1 MLQEVSRSRIFQ
13 CKGCSLVPLA
23 FLVLGD
29 LLGNLKASERLWNKL
44 VSFPLDDAFRS
55 DAANNDWFNTE
66 YRALR
71 WRDAIGARIV
81 TIYHFEI
88 ASPAGGTVLQHN

>member
-1 MLQEVSRSRIFQ
+1 M
-13 CKGCSLVPLA
+13 PLA

-29 LLGNLKASERLWNKL
+29 LLGNLEASERLWNKL
-44 VSFPLDDAFRS
+44 VSFPLDDAFRG
-55 DAANNDWFNTE
+55 AADNNDWFNIE

-81 TIYHFEI
+81 TIYHFEFGLP
-88 ASPAGGTVLQHN
+88 ASGIVLQHN

>member
-1 MLQEVSRSRIFQ
+1 M
-13 CKGCSLVPLA
+13 PLA

-29 LLGNLKASERLWNKL
+29 MLGNLEASERLWNKL

-55 DAANNDWFNTE
+55 TADSNDWFNIE

-81 TIYHFEI
+81 AIYYFEF
-88 ASPAGGTVLQHN
+88 ALP

>member
-1 MLQEVSRSRIFQ
+1 M
-13 CKGCSLVPLA
+13 PLA
-23 FLVLGD
+23 FLVLRD
-29 LLGNLKASERLWNKL
+29 LLGNLEASERLWNKL

-55 DAANNDWFNTE
+55 TADNNDWFNIE

-81 TIYHFEI
+81 AIYYFEF
-88 ASPAGGTVLQHN
+88 ALP